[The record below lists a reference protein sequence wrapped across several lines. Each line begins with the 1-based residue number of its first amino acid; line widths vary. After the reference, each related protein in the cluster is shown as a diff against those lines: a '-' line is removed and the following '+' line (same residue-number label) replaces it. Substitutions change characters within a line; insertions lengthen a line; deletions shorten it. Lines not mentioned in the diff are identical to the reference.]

1 MSDQESNNRQVER
14 LESERRKEHLAVQGL
29 ETRITG
35 LEEQL
40 AGINRSIKSFQ
51 SEMKRL
57 TTLLSGNEQ
66 FDTQMATFRLE
77 VGKMIEKK
85 DKQVNKQIDE
95 RLGLTVK
102 NFDGFNTS
110 LAELRHSN
118 NAIAQLKKD
127 VKTLRDDD
135 DSLTAMH
142 TEDRKLIDEIQK
154 QYLMNQETMSV
165 LESTKKRESKTIS
178 EMTTDVT
185 TLRKRSDD
193 QRAKLDLVQEIL
205 KKTTTTIDEFIA
217 RDEQR
222 TDSYRSLIDEMK
234 LTQYEHDKTWREWL
248 NRFDVVNKTAVE
260 LENKLNA
267 LDDAQR
273 KAKQSQ
279 KGLDDATIR
288 IERRINEI
296 AEMQR
301 LAEDR
306 TRQDWESYLTDEQK
320 RWKTYTVSN
329 EEALSES
336 KRQIDTI
343 KTRLATLED
352 ASRLMHDTVLMLSEE
367 TQKKLQGFLELYH
380 EWAATNA
387 DILSRSR
394 PR

>member
-1 MSDQESNNRQVER
+1 MSDQEAKNRQIDR
-14 LESERRKEHLAVQGL
+14 LENEHRKDHLAVQGI
-29 ETRITG
+29 ETRVSG

-40 AGINRSIKSFQ
+40 AGINKNIKSFQ
-51 SEMKRL
+51 SELKRL
-57 TTLLSGNEQ
+57 TTLLSGNES
-66 FDTQMATFRLE
+66 FDTEMANFRLD

-85 DKQVNKQIDE
+85 DKQVGKQLDE
-95 RLGLTVK
+95 RLALITKDLDGL
-102 NFDGFNTS
+102 NTS
-110 LAELRHSN
+110 LAQMRQSTN
-118 NAIAQLKKD
+118 TIAQMKKD
-127 VKTLRDDD
+127 VKALRDDD
-135 DSLTAMH
+135 DRLTAMH
-142 TEDRKLIDEIQK
+142 SEDRKLIDEIHK
-154 QYLMNQETMSV
+154 QYIANQETMSI
-165 LESTKKRESKTIS
+165 LESTRKRESKTIS
-178 EMTTDVT
+178 ELTSDVT
-185 TLRKRSDD
+185 ALRKHSDD
-193 QRAKLDLVQEIL
+193 HRAKLDLNQEAL
-205 KKTTTTIDEFIA
+205 KKTTTNLDEFIA

-222 TDSYRSLIDEMK
+222 TDSYRALIDEMK

-273 KAKQSQ
+273 KAKLSQ

-301 LAEDR
+301 LAEER
-306 TRQDWESYLTDEQK
+306 AHQDWDGYVLDEQK

-336 KRQIDTI
+336 KRQIEAI

-352 ASRLMHDTVLMLSEE
+352 TSRLMNDTVLMLSEE

>member
-1 MSDQESNNRQVER
+1 MSDQESNKRQVER
-14 LESERRKEHLAVQGL
+14 LENEHRKDHLTVQGL

-40 AGINRSIKSFQ
+40 TGVNKNIKSFQ
-51 SEMKRL
+51 SEIKRL

-66 FDTQMATFRLE
+66 FDTQMANFRLD

-95 RLGLTVK
+95 RVGLITK
-102 NFDGFNTS
+102 DLDGLNTS
-110 LAELRHSN
+110 LSELRHST
-118 NAIAQLKKD
+118 NAIAQVKKD
-127 VKTLRDDD
+127 VKALRDDD
-135 DSLTAMH
+135 DRLSAMQ
-142 TEDRKLIDEIQK
+142 TDDRKLIDEIQK
-154 QYLMNQETMSV
+154 QYLANQEMMAT

-185 TLRKRSDD
+185 ALRKRSDD
-193 QRAKLDLVQEIL
+193 QRAKLDLAQETL
-205 KKTTTTIDEFIA
+205 KKTTTNMDEFIA

-222 TDSYRSLIDEMK
+222 TDSYRALIDEMK

-267 LDDAQR
+267 LDDSQR

-279 KGLDDATIR
+279 KGLDDATLR

-306 TRQDWESYLTDEQK
+306 AHQDWESYLTDEQK
-320 RWKTYTVSN
+320 RWKTYTISN
-329 EEALSES
+329 DEALSES
-336 KRQIDTI
+336 KRQIEAI

-352 ASRLMHDTVLMLSEE
+352 ASRSINDTVLMLSEE

>member
-1 MSDQESNNRQVER
+1 MSDQESNKRQAER
-14 LESERRKEHLAVQGL
+14 LENERRKEHLVVQGL
-29 ETRITG
+29 ETRISG
-35 LEEQL
+35 LDEQL
-40 AGINRSIKSFQ
+40 AGLNKSLKSLQ
-51 SEMKRL
+51 SDVKRL
-57 TTLLSGNEQ
+57 TTLMSGNEQ
-66 FDTQMATFRLE
+66 FDAQMASFRLE

-85 DKQVNKQIDE
+85 DKQAGKQIDE
-95 RLGLTVK
+95 RIGLITRDL
-102 NFDGFNTS
+102 DGLNTALS
-110 LAELRHSN
+110 ELRHSS
-118 NAIAQLKKD
+118 NAITQLKKD

-135 DSLTAMH
+135 DRLSAMH

-154 QYLMNQETMSV
+154 QYLANQELMAT
-165 LESTKKRESKTIS
+165 LESTRKRESKTVS
-178 EMTTDVT
+178 EMTADVT
-185 TLRKRSDD
+185 VLRKRSDD
-193 QRAKLDLVQEIL
+193 QRAKIDLVQEAL
-205 KKTTTTIDEFIA
+205 KKTTTTMDEFIA

-222 TDSYRSLIDEMK
+222 TDSYRALIDEMK

-248 NRFDVVNKTAVE
+248 NRFDAVNKTAVD

-267 LDDAQR
+267 LDDSQR

-279 KGLDDATIR
+279 KGLDDATVR

-306 TRQDWESYLTDEQK
+306 AHQDWEGYLADEQK

-329 EEALSES
+329 DEALSES
-336 KRQIDTI
+336 KRQIETI
-343 KTRLATLED
+343 KSRLATLED
-352 ASRLMHDTVLMLSEE
+352 TSRLINDTVLMLSEE

>member
-1 MSDQESNNRQVER
+1 MSDQESNKRQVER
-14 LESERRKEHLAVQGL
+14 LENERRKEHLAVQGL
-29 ETRITG
+29 ETRISG
-35 LEEQL
+35 LDEQL
-40 AGINRSIKSFQ
+40 AGLNKSIKSLQ
-51 SEMKRL
+51 SDVKRL
-57 TTLLSGNEQ
+57 TTLITGNEQ
-66 FDTQMATFRLE
+66 FDTQMANFRLD

-85 DKQVNKQIDE
+85 DKQVNKQIEE
-95 RLGLTVK
+95 RVGLITK
-102 NFDGFNTS
+102 DLDGLNTS
-110 LAELRHSN
+110 LSELRHSTN
-118 NAIAQLKKD
+118 SIVQLKKD

-135 DSLTAMH
+135 DRLSAMH
-142 TEDRKLIDEIQK
+142 AEDRKLIDEIQK
-154 QYLMNQETMSV
+154 QYLANQEMMAT
-165 LESTKKRESKTIS
+165 LESTKIAEVASD
-178 EMTTDVT
+178 MT

-193 QRAKLDLVQEIL
+193 QRAKLDLVQETL
-205 KKTTTTIDEFIA
+205 KKTTTSMDEFIA

-267 LDDAQR
+267 LDDSQR

-306 TRQDWESYLTDEQK
+306 AHQDWESYLADEQK

-329 EEALSES
+329 DEALSES
-336 KRQIDTI
+336 KRQIETI

-352 ASRLMHDTVLMLSEE
+352 ASRLMNDTVLMLSEE

-380 EWAATNA
+380 EWAAANA

>member
-1 MSDQESNNRQVER
+1 MSDQESNKRQVER
-14 LESERRKEHLAVQGL
+14 LENEHRKDHLTVQGL
-29 ETRITG
+29 EMRITG

-40 AGINRSIKSFQ
+40 TGVNKSIKSFQ
-51 SEMKRL
+51 SEIKRL

-66 FDTQMATFRLE
+66 FDTQMANFRLD

-95 RLGLTVK
+95 RVGLITK
-102 NFDGFNTS
+102 DLDGLNTALS
-110 LAELRHSN
+110 ELRHST
-118 NAIAQLKKD
+118 NAIAQVKKD
-127 VKTLRDDD
+127 VKALRDDD
-135 DSLTAMH
+135 DRLSAMQ
-142 TEDRKLIDEIQK
+142 TDDRKLIDEIQK
-154 QYLMNQETMSV
+154 QYLANQEMMAT

-185 TLRKRSDD
+185 ALRKRSDD
-193 QRAKLDLVQEIL
+193 QRAKLDLAQETL
-205 KKTTTTIDEFIA
+205 KKTTTNMDEFIA

-222 TDSYRSLIDEMK
+222 TDSYRALIDEMK

-267 LDDAQR
+267 LDDSQR

-279 KGLDDATIR
+279 KGLDDATLR

-306 TRQDWESYLTDEQK
+306 AHQDWESYLTDEQK
-320 RWKTYTVSN
+320 RWKTYTISN
-329 EEALSES
+329 DEALSES
-336 KRQIDTI
+336 KRQIETI

-352 ASRLMHDTVLMLSEE
+352 ASRSINDTVLMLSEE

>member
-1 MSDQESNNRQVER
+1 MSDQESNKRQVER
-14 LESERRKEHLAVQGL
+14 LENERRKEHLAIQGL
-29 ETRITG
+29 DTRISG
-35 LEEQL
+35 LDEQL
-40 AGINRSIKSFQ
+40 AGLNTSIKSLQ
-51 SEMKRL
+51 SDVKRL
-57 TTLLSGNEQ
+57 TILITGNEQ
-66 FDTQMATFRLE
+66 FDAQMANFRLD

-95 RLGLTVK
+95 RVGLITK
-102 NFDGFNTS
+102 DLDGLNTS
-110 LAELRHSN
+110 LSELRHSTN
-118 NAIAQLKKD
+118 SIVQLKKD

-135 DSLTAMH
+135 DRLSAMH
-142 TEDRKLIDEIQK
+142 AEDRKLIDEIQK
-154 QYLMNQETMSV
+154 QYLANQEMMAT
-165 LESTKKRESKTIS
+165 LESTKKRDSKTIAEVAS
-178 EMTTDVT
+178 DVT

-193 QRAKLDLVQEIL
+193 QRAKLDLAQETL
-205 KKTTTTIDEFIA
+205 KKTTTNMDEFIA

-267 LDDAQR
+267 LDDSQR

-306 TRQDWESYLTDEQK
+306 AHQDWESYLTDEQK

-336 KRQIDTI
+336 KRQIETI
-343 KTRLATLED
+343 KTRMATLED
-352 ASRLMHDTVLMLSEE
+352 ASRLMNDTVLMLSEE

>member
-1 MSDQESNNRQVER
+1 MSDQESNKRQVER
-14 LESERRKEHLAVQGL
+14 LENERRKEHLVVQGL
-29 ETRITG
+29 ETRISG
-35 LEEQL
+35 LDEQL
-40 AGINRSIKSFQ
+40 AGLNKSIKSLQ
-51 SEMKRL
+51 SDVKRL
-57 TTLLSGNEQ
+57 TTLITGNEQ
-66 FDTQMATFRLE
+66 FDAQMANFRLD

-95 RLGLTVK
+95 RVGLITK
-102 NFDGFNTS
+102 DLDGLNTS
-110 LAELRHSN
+110 LSELRHST
-118 NAIAQLKKD
+118 NALVQLKKD
-127 VKTLRDDD
+127 VKALRDDD
-135 DSLTAMH
+135 DRLSAMH
-142 TEDRKLIDEIQK
+142 AEDRKLIDEIQQ
-154 QYLMNQETMSV
+154 QYLANQEMMAT
-165 LESTKKRESKTIS
+165 LESTKKRDSKTIA
-178 EMTTDVT
+178 EMLSDVT

-193 QRAKLDLVQEIL
+193 QRAKLDLVQETL
-205 KKTTTTIDEFIA
+205 KKTTTNMDEFIA

-267 LDDAQR
+267 LDDSQR

-306 TRQDWESYLTDEQK
+306 AHQDWEGYLTDEQK

-336 KRQIDTI
+336 KRQIETI

-352 ASRLMHDTVLMLSEE
+352 ASRLMSDIVTMLSEE

-380 EWAATNA
+380 EWAAANA